1 MSLSAFVSGT
11 LTLAPAPDAS
21 ADSESTGCSFGLS
34 IRDDNKSPQTEGS
47 SGRLVIASPGGFQL
61 LPFPSNLEATVLYI
75 RMKTSDVIDVR
86 LTQKTTGTTVIK
98 ELRGMLLMEVSR
110 NEAITAV
117 EIQGN
122 ATIEWAPFGPL
133 A

>member
-11 LTLAPAPDAS
+11 LSLTPAPDAIG
-21 ADSESTGCSFGLS
+21 DSQSTGCSFGLS
-34 IRDDNKSPQTEGS
+34 LRDDNKSPQTEGS
-47 SGRLVIASPGGFQL
+47 SGRLVISSPGGFL
-61 LPFPSNLEATVLYI
+61 VLPFPPGLEAKVLYI
-75 RMKTSDVIDVR
+75 RMATSDAIDLRV
-86 LTQKTTGTTVIK
+86 TQKTTGTFTIS

-110 NEAITAV
+110 DEAITAV

-122 ATIEWAPFGPL
+122 ATIEWAPFGPI